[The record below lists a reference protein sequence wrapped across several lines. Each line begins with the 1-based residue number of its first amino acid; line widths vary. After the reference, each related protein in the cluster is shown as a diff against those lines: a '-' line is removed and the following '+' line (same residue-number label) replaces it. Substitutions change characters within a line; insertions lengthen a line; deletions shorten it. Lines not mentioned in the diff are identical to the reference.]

1 MVKTLNFSKMQALG
15 NDFMVIDTFKQT
27 FIPNKKMIQQWSDR
41 HFGIGFDQML
51 VISSPK
57 DSSYD
62 YHYQIFNADGQE
74 VGQCGNGARCAAQY
88 IHRYLHPQKS
98 HFHLRTH
105 TTDIQ
110 LELLD
115 GQVKITLPCPHHEP
129 AQIPFDTDNIQ
140 TQYPL
145 QLNHSKTINIHVI
158 NVGNPHAIMVV
169 DNIHT
174 IDIHKIGPQ
183 VENHPRFPEK
193 CNVNFMQIINHQEI
207 ALRVWERGC
216 GETLACGS
224 GALATAAA
232 ARLYHQ
238 MASNITI
245 HQEGGQLNV
254 YWPKLDGP
262 IYQIG
267 PAQEVYR
274 GQLDVYLED
283 V

>member
-15 NDFMVIDTFKQT
+15 NDFMVIDTFNQT
-27 FIPNKKMIQQWSDR
+27 FEPSKQMIQQWSDR

-57 DSSYD
+57 DNSYD

-74 VGQCGNGARCAAQY
+74 VGQCGNGARCAARY
-88 IHRYLHPQKS
+88 IHRYINPQKT
-98 HFHLRTH
+98 HFHLRTS
-105 TTDIQ
+105 TTDIHV
-110 LELLD
+110 ELIHN
-115 GQVKITLPCPHHEP
+115 QVKMTLPCPQHEP
-129 AQIPFDTDNIQ
+129 TQIPFDTDKIQ
-140 TQYPL
+140 EYYSL
-145 QLNHSKTINIHVI
+145 QLNDGQTIDIHVM
-158 NVGNPHAIMVV
+158 NVGNPHAIILVY
-169 DNIHT
+169 DIHT
-174 IDIHKIGPQ
+174 LDIEKIGPQ
-183 VENHPRFPEK
+183 VENHARFPEK

-238 MASNITI
+238 MDSNITI
-245 HQEGGQLNV
+245 HLQGGDLNV
-254 YWPKLDGP
+254 YWPKLEGP
-262 IYQIG
+262 IFQIG

-274 GQLDVYLED
+274 GQLDVSIAD